1 MQELEIEYKNL
12 LSKSDYDKI
21 LTNEF
26 SKCKEGSYSK
36 ILQENYYFDTK
47 DQLLK
52 SQKAALRIRRLENK
66 NELTFKV
73 PSGSF
78 LMETNILIN
87 DSDVEKILK
96 NKKLSLYSL
105 IDESLD
111 LKLNGLSKNTIFYL
125 INSFKTLRYEKEI
138 KNNLLVLDQTF
149 FQNQAIDYEL
159 EVEGQSSSAA
169 KKYFKSILEKYSIP
183 NRGKMPKIARAEK
196 NKADRAL

>member
-1 MQELEIEYKNL
+1 MAISNKVENLIEGFIDAETV
-12 LSKSDYDKI
+12 KSVKAFTSTD
-21 LTNEF
+21 
-26 SKCKEGSYSK
+26 
-36 ILQENYYFDTK
+36 EN
-47 DQLLK
+47 
-52 SQKAALRIRRLENK
+52 
-66 NELTFKV
+66 
-73 PSGSF
+73 
-78 LMETNILIN
+78 N